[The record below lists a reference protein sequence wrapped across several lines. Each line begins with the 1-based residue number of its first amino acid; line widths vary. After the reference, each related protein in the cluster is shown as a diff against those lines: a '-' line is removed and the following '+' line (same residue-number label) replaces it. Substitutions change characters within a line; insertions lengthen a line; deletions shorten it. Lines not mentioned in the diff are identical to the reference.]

1 MSSEY
6 PVATNTVRNRIG
18 QYYGHDT
25 ETNTWYYVVNRRFY
39 NRYKLS
45 KQLEKRFRLDSNQ
58 KTWIP
63 IPTSILDTNTNLSK
77 WKFYAD
83 PQTIG
88 PAGFTSNNTSFRNL
102 PLIPNLSLNQAATQK
117 NKKNKGAANLQQKSP
132 NATSSF
138 FPGIKIAGT
147 RKRSRRRAS
156 SRRETASSWKRK
168 NHS

>member
-1 MSSEY
+1 MSTEY
-6 PVATNTVRNRIG
+6 PVNANTVRKRLG

-25 ETNTWYYVVNRRFY
+25 ESNIWYYVVNRKFY
-39 NRYKLS
+39 NGS
-45 KQLEKRFRLDSNQ
+45 KRLEKRFRLDPTL

-63 IPTSILDTNTNLSK
+63 VPMSVIDTNTNLSK

-83 PQTIG
+83 PQSIG
-88 PAGFTSNNTSFRNL
+88 PGGFTSNNTSFRNL
-102 PLIPNLSLNQAATQK
+102 PLVPNLSLNQAATQK
-117 NKKNKGAANLQQKSP
+117 NNKKGSVNLHKKSP

-156 SRRETASSWKRK
+156 SRRAFASSWKRK

>member
-1 MSSEY
+1 MSTEY
-6 PVATNTVRNRIG
+6 PVNANTVRKRLG
-18 QYYGHDT
+18 QYYAHDT
-25 ETNTWYYVVNRRFY
+25 ETNIWYYVVNRKIY
-39 NRYKLS
+39 NRS
-45 KQLEKRFRLDSNQ
+45 KRLEKRFRLDPIQ
-58 KTWIP
+58 KIWIP
-63 IPTSILDTNTNLSK
+63 IPMSVIDTNINLSK

-102 PLIPNLSLNQAATQK
+102 PLIPKLSLNQAATQK
-117 NKKNKGAANLQQKSP
+117 NNKNKGAANIQKKPS

-156 SRRETASSWKRK
+156 SRRAFASSWKRK